1 MSTTKLNSANLT
13 EQRTSAKGVLLVY
26 TASNGTQTA
35 QLFSG
40 EDYEP
45 KSKKANDI
53 FKAWKNIV
61 KTFWAVKIKE
71 LELREANDG
80 IRTKLRASIPTEI
93 IFNCTNGD
101 TKMFHLEASVW
112 ARIGLIPTK
121 KDLERL
127 ESNNDKKAAIHNA
140 TKASFDALGF
150 RVALTND
157 DEKPAGE
164 TDKILEKVSSEVG
177 KEDKTKKKETV
188 TEAAA
193 A

>member
-1 MSTTKLNSANLT
+1 MSTTKLNSANL
-13 EQRTSAKGVLLVY
+13 EVQRTSAKGVLLVY
-26 TASNGTQTA
+26 TAGNGTQTA

-61 KTFWAVKIKE
+61 KTFWSVKIKE

-80 IRTKLRASIPTEI
+80 IRTKLRASIPTQI

-101 TKMFHLEASVW
+101 TKMFHLDESVW

-127 ESNNDKKAAIHNA
+127 AGNNDKKAAIHNA

-150 RVALTND
+150 RVALAND
-157 DEKPAGE
+157 EEKPNEE
-164 TDKILEKVSSEVG
+164 TDKILDKVAKEVAKDEKAN
-177 KEDKTKKKETV
+177 KKETV
-188 TEAAA
+188 SEAAA